1 MSSTQTTKNLIT
13 FMKNQEIKG
22 EKKAV
27 EIMNNGNITEK
38 SITDM
43 LQQGSDE
50 FKKETGRPMTYSEMR
65 SMYG

>member
-1 MSSTQTTKNLIT
+1 
-13 FMKNQEIKG
+13 MKNQEIKG